1 MGCEMR
7 KQMIDAPER
16 VWAGEGKAQF
26 KPQIMVGKAIC
37 TIRAQGAR
45 ACGLHKYTA
54 GPCL

>member
-7 KQMIDAPER
+7 KQLIDAPER

-37 TIRAQGAR
+37 TIRAQGGESLRSA
-45 ACGLHKYTA
+45 
-54 GPCL
+54 